1 MSLCIFCV
9 LLPKTVYTTTDQLHK
24 LGCRIHNI
32 LSTINY
38 VLYVQGL
45 VSRVEKNLSDHT
57 EFVKA
62 KEEFDTWLQRAH
74 GTVQD
79 CIGVGDEDSTRDKLE
94 TVRVSM
100 GNLVLFHPF

>member
-1 MSLCIFCV
+1 
-9 LLPKTVYTTTDQLHK
+9 
-24 LGCRIHNI
+24 
-32 LSTINY
+32 
-38 VLYVQGL
+38 
-45 VSRVEKNLSDHT
+45 VEKNLSDHT

-100 GNLVLFHPF
+100 GNLVVFCPFCCVIAK